1 MRKVLI
7 LFQLEVIMEVNFKMI
22 ILKSCE
28 ENVIHHNFSAPR
40 TPQQNGVV
48 ERKNKSLEEGVRTLL
63 NETNQPKYFWVDVGS
78 TVCYTLNRF
87 LIRPILKKTP
97 YELYKGRKPN
107 ISHLRVFGY
116 KCFFLHNGKESR
128 AKFDAKFDE
137 AIFLGYSLQSKK
149 YRVFNRRTLCVKVF
163 VHVV

>member
-1 MRKVLI
+1 MIILGSLRLCFWEPKIMLLMLFANLPMLFKMRKVLI

-28 ENVIHHNFSAPR
+28 ENVIQHNFSAPR

-97 YELYKGRKPN
+97 
-107 ISHLRVFGY
+107 
-116 KCFFLHNGKESR
+116 
-128 AKFDAKFDE
+128 
-137 AIFLGYSLQSKK
+137 
-149 YRVFNRRTLCVKVF
+149 
-163 VHVV
+163 